1 MENNNELIA
10 VHVDNNGMA
19 IITCPSCGMIKKVS
33 VSKYKNKKHRLDTR
47 CQCGKRFDLQLNFR
61 ASYRKDV
68 TLPGTFMIIS
78 PRPSHWCDMVVS
90 DLSRRGLGFKNRDTV
105 GIYKGDILRVK
116 FNLNNTKKTLI
127 EKQVVVKI
135 VKEKYI
141 GCEFRDLA
149 LEEKELGF
157 YLFS

>member
-1 MENNNELIA
+1 MENHNELIA
-10 VHVDNNGMA
+10 AHVDTNGMA

-33 VSKYKNKKHRLDTR
+33 VSKYKDIKHRLNTR
-47 CQCGKRFDLQLNFR
+47 CQCGKRFDIQLNFR

-68 TLPGTFMIIS
+68 TLSGTFMIIS
-78 PRPSHWCDMVVS
+78 PRSSHWCDMVVS
-90 DLSRRGLGFKNRDTV
+90 DLSRMGLGFKNREKV
-105 GIYKGDILRVK
+105 VVHKGDVIRVK
-116 FNLNNTKKTLI
+116 FNLNNAKKTLI
-127 EKQVVVKI
+127 DKQVVVKI